1 MWWGCIIPPFF
12 YVMREITEDKEFTI
26 NITYTAKELN
36 EIVKWYMETNM
47 PPIYNNYD
55 FENDEIINMIEDE
68 AVKALLNIGS
78 NQIMSDFLNELILNF
93 TASEEE

>member
-1 MWWGCIIPPFF
+1 
-12 YVMREITEDKEFTI
+12 
-26 NITYTAKELN
+26 
-36 EIVKWYMETNM
+36 
-47 PPIYNNYD
+47 
-55 FENDEIINMIEDE
+55 MIEDE